1 MAAALDVTIALTAL
15 EFRKTDR
22 TAALLLVPYL
32 AWWALCCSSSC
43 RRMLSGTF
51 CAAFCDPVKPS
62 ALLTCESTRMAHAS
76 AADHPRHID
85 ADKSSCLPL

>member
-32 AWWALCCSSSC
+32 AWCALCCSSSC
-43 RRMLSGTF
+43 R
-51 CAAFCDPVKPS
+51 PVLIGGIS
-62 ALLTCESTRMAHAS
+62 CWRFATSYVACEKHLQ
-76 AADHPRHID
+76 
-85 ADKSSCLPL
+85 LPLPAMQTTCFVLGADNSSRLPV

>member
-32 AWWALCCSSSC
+32 AWWVLHTL
-43 RRMLSGTF
+43 RMYHQAVF
-51 CAAFCDPVKPS
+51 S
-62 ALLTCESTRMAHAS
+62 ASFAVATYGV
-76 AADHPRHID
+76 
-85 ADKSSCLPL
+85 